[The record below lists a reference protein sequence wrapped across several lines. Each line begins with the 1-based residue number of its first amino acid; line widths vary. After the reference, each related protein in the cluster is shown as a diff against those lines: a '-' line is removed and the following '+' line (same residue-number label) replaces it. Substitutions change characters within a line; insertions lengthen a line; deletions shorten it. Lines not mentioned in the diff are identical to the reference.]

1 MLVILG
7 EKKLILGRIENFKG
21 SINPYS
27 TTVLIQGRQNHIV
40 LQTFYLKNSRELDR
54 QIPGFFKEEEISYN
68 MSKFEL
74 PMTFLVHFASI

>member
-7 EKKLILGRIENFKG
+7 EQKLNLGKIENFKW

-40 LQTFYLKNSRELDR
+40 LQTLYLKNSREFDR
-54 QIPGFFKEEEISYN
+54 KVQGFFKEEEISYD

-74 PMTFLVHFASI
+74 TMTFPAHIAST